1 MEYWNT
7 YETKIGMLIIV
18 ENENRISRIE
28 TVKTNKEYPKG
39 EKAETTLI
47 KEAYKQISEYLE
59 GKRKEFTLPL
69 LIKETKFQEKV
80 WNALLQIPYGETRTY
95 GEIAKQIG
103 NEKASRAVGGANHNN
118 KVMIVVPCHRVIGN
132 NKKLVG
138 YAGGLEIKEKL
149 LKLEQK
155 NKDI

>member
-69 LIKETKFQEKV
+69 LIKGTKFQEKV

>member
-1 MEYWNT
+1 MEYWNA
-7 YETKIGMLIIV
+7 YKTKIGTLIISES
-18 ENENRISRIE
+18 ENKISRIE
-28 TVKTNKEYPKG
+28 TAKANSKYPTKEKG
-39 EKAETTLI
+39 ETPLI

-69 LIKETKFQEKV
+69 LIKGTKFQEKV

-118 KVMIVVPCHRVIGN
+118 PIMIVVPCHRVIGS

-138 YAGGLEIKEKL
+138 YAGGLDIKEAL
-149 LKLEQK
+149 LKLEQQ
-155 NKDI
+155 